1 MDNQNILSTK
11 PEVGQKAAATDVETA
26 IAGKRRKIAGLTWK
40 IIGALLLLIIV
51 SCSMTIDSI
60 VQPSS
65 VNGGDILPVTLN
77 VTIKVDKGQ
86 TSNFMVAMLVP
97 KVWKAAQNA
106 IVTFTSGV
114 SSGDQGMTVIPA
126 GTPAPQG
133 GGLDWPTLLTS
144 KAGNG
149 GNLLPDYEWVAFYS
163 NTSYSVADNST
174 ISATVSIKIRTSP
187 DNLLFKLGYCVANST
202 DGLSSPD
209 RYGTY
214 FSSCF
219 QVNGTGDLIDF
230 CNPQLSNVD
239 PRNSL
244 DNDIITLTFDGG
256 VQSTPLDNAS
266 QVYLC
271 ISGITDTGDS
281 LSVCTQTDQTKMT
294 PLGLNKWQKDIW
306 PRKLF
311 NLTDDQHLTGLR
323 YYFTDAAGGNKV
335 GYAVTAAPFIYTF
348 RCQ

>member
-1 MDNQNILSTK
+1 MKHQNILPTK
-11 PEVGQKAAATDVETA
+11 PEAGDRRRKAASLA
-26 IAGKRRKIAGLTWK
+26 WK
-40 IIGALLLLIIV
+40 ALGALLLLIIV
-51 SCSMTIDSI
+51 SCSISIDSI

-77 VTIKVDKGQ
+77 VTIVTQTTQ
-86 TSNFMVAMLVP
+86 TSNFMVAVLVP
-97 KVWKAAQNA
+97 KVWKAAQNTT
-106 IVTFTSGV
+106 ITFTSDITT
-114 SSGDQGMTVIPA
+114 GDQPMTLIPA

-133 GGLDWPTLLTS
+133 GGMDWPTLLAS
-144 KAGNG
+144 KIGNG
-149 GNLLPDYEWVAFYS
+149 GNHLPDFEWVAFYS
-163 NTSYSVADNST
+163 NTSYSVAALAT
-174 ISATVSIKIRTSP
+174 IHPTVSIKIKTSP
-187 DNLLFKLGYCVANST
+187 DNLAFKLAYCVANST
-202 DGLSSPD
+202 DGLSSSD
-209 RYGTY
+209 RYSFFLAGTN
-214 FSSCF
+214 CF

-230 CNPQLSNVD
+230 CNPQLSTID
-239 PRNSL
+239 PRSSL
-244 DNDIITLTFDGG
+244 DNDIITVTFDGG

-311 NLTDDQHLTGLR
+311 NLTDNQHLTGLR
-323 YYFTDAAGGNKV
+323 YFFTDATGNNKV
-335 GYAVTAAPFIYTF
+335 GYAGGSAPFTYTF